1 MDVLSDAITAI
12 RTGRPHSARVER
24 HAPFHR
30 LFPPAQGAGF
40 HAVLQGSCWLIG
52 PDLPPLPLAA
62 GDVVFLPHGTS
73 LALADSPST
82 PSTSGPPT
90 SAPPSSS
97 PVGAPTVLLCGAYLL
112 DRTRS
117 HPLLGDL
124 PEVIH
129 LPARVGR
136 HPALRAAVEMLGAEL
151 EQPGAGTDAVVRA
164 LLDLLL
170 LQMLRAWLQEQSD
183 GRAGTGWVAALNDP
197 AIAAALHAIH
207 SDLARSWTV
216 HDLGAVAGLSRAA
229 FSRRFTALVGQ
240 PPLTYLTWWRM
251 TIAGRLLRASDA
263 ALSVIARQV
272 GYGSEFAFASA
283 FKREYGVTTGQYRR
297 ASTSSGPSAVYLEED
312 EGG

>member
-12 RTGRPHSARVER
+12 RTGRPHSGRVER

-40 HAVLQGSCWLIG
+40 HVVLQGSCWLIR
-52 PDLPPLPLAA
+52 PDDPPLPLAA

-82 PSTSGPPT
+82 PLTSEQPS
-90 SAPPSSS
+90 SAPMGP
-97 PVGAPTVLLCGAYLL
+97 PTVLLCGAYLF

-124 PEVIH
+124 PEVIY
-129 LPARVGR
+129 LPARIGH
-136 HPALRAAVEMLGAEL
+136 HPALRTAVELLGAEL
-151 EQPGAGTDAVVRA
+151 EQPGAGTDAVVQA

-183 GRAGTGWVAALNDP
+183 SRAGTGWVAALNDP

-207 SDLARSWTV
+207 SDLARPWTV

-229 FSRRFTALVGQ
+229 FSRRFTALVGR

-283 FKREYGVTTGQYRR
+283 FKREHGVTTGQYRR
-297 ASTSSGPSAVYLEED
+297 AGSSSSPSAVYLEED